1 MYVIGVDY
9 GSDSARAVIINA
21 ENGQEMASSV
31 KYYPRWT
38 EGKYCIPSEN
48 QYRQHPLDYMECLEA
63 TIIESLAQC
72 SPGVKSK
79 IKAISVDTTG
89 STPVAVNRE
98 GIPLSLLPEFAENP
112 NAMFVLWKDH
122 TAIKEADEIN
132 NTSRTWGGIDYTKY
146 SGGVYSSEW
155 FWSKILHIY
164 RADEKVK
171 NAAFSWVEH
180 CDWIPAIL
188 TGMTDPLKIK
198 RSRCAAG
205 HKALWHESWD
215 GLPPEEY
222 LVKIDP
228 LLKGLRERLF
238 KDTYTSEVSA
248 GKLCKEW
255 ADKLGLSEN
264 IEVGVG
270 AFDAHMGAVGGEIEP
285 YTMSKVIGTST
296 CDMVIAPMEEA
307 GEKLVGGICGQVDGS
322 IIPGMLGLEAGQ
334 SAFGDIYAWFKNI
347 LMWPY
352 ENIVSG
358 SSIISAEQKK
368 NLEKEIDEKIIPA
381 ITAEAEKLPID
392 TEREFAI
399 DWMNGRRT
407 PYADQ
412 GLKGVMAGLSLGTSA
427 PRIFRIL
434 VESTCF
440 GAKKIMDRFIEEGV
454 RIDSII
460 ALGGVAK
467 KSHFIMQVLADI
479 LGKPIKIAK
488 SEQTVALGAAMFAAV
503 VAGIYP
509 DLDTAKQKMGAGFER
524 EHQPIKENTE
534 KYNLIYEK
542 YNKLGDFIEN
552 NIK

>member
-21 ENGQEMASSV
+21 ENGEEVASSV
-31 KYYPRWT
+31 KYYPQWM
-38 EGKYCIPSEN
+38 EGKFCVPEEN
-48 QYRQHPLDYMECLEA
+48 QYRQHPNDYIECLTD
-63 TIIESLAQC
+63 TITESLKKC
-72 SPGVKSK
+72 SPEIKAK

-89 STPVAVNRE
+89 STPVAVNKE
-98 GIPLSLLPEFAENP
+98 GIPLSLLPEFASNP
-112 NAMFVLWKDH
+112 NAMFILWKDH

-132 NTSRTWGGIDYTKY
+132 NISRTWGGIDYTKF

-164 RADEKVK
+164 RVDKTIK
-171 NAAFSWVEH
+171 DAAFSWVEH

-205 HKALWHESWD
+205 HKALWHESWN
-215 GLPPEEY
+215 GLPPEDY

-228 LLKGLRERLF
+228 LLAGLRERLF
-238 KDTYTSEVSA
+238 TETYTSDVIA
-248 GKLCKEW
+248 GNLCKEW
-255 ADKLGLSEN
+255 ADKLGLSTDVK
-264 IEVGVG
+264 VGVG

-307 GEKLVGGICGQVDGS
+307 GKKLVGGICGQVDGS

-334 SAFGDIYAWFKNI
+334 SAFGDIYAWFKNV

-352 ENIVSG
+352 ENIIAG
-358 SSIISAEQKK
+358 SSVISKDLK
-368 NLEKEIDEKIIPA
+368 DKLEKEIEDKLIPA
-381 ITAEAEKLPID
+381 LTAEAEKLPID

-434 VESTCF
+434 VEATCF
-440 GAKKIMDRFIEEGV
+440 GAKKIMDRFIDEGV

-467 KSHFIMQVLADI
+467 KSPFIMQVLADI
-479 LGKPIKIAK
+479 LGKPIKVAK
-488 SEQTVALGAAMFAAV
+488 SDQTVALGAAMFAAV

-509 DLDTAKQKMGAGFER
+509 DLDTAKKKMGAGFER
-524 EHQPIKENTE
+524 EHQPNKANTE
-534 KYNLIYEK
+534 KYNEIYKK
-542 YNKLGDFIEN
+542 YTDLGDFIEK

>member
-21 ENGQEMASSV
+21 ENGEELASAV

-38 EGKYCIPSEN
+38 EGKYCVPAEN
-48 QYRQHPLDYMECLEA
+48 QYRQHPLDYMECLEE
-63 TIIESLAQC
+63 TITKALSQC
-72 SPGVKSK
+72 SDDVKAK
-79 IKAISVDTTG
+79 VKAISVDTTG
-89 STPVAVNRE
+89 STPVAVNKE
-98 GIPLSLLPEFAENP
+98 GTPLSLLPEFAENP
-112 NAMFVLWKDH
+112 NAMFILWKDH

-132 NTSRTWGGIDYTKY
+132 DISRTWGGIDYTKF

-155 FWSKILHIY
+155 FWSKILHTI
-164 RADEKVK
+164 RKDEKVRD
-171 NAAFSWVEH
+171 AAFSWVEH

-205 HKALWHESWD
+205 HKALWHESWG
-215 GLPPEEY
+215 GLPPEDY
-222 LVKIDP
+222 LIKIDP

-238 KDTYTSEVSA
+238 TETYTSDVVA
-248 GKLCKEW
+248 GNLCSEW
-255 ADKLGLSEN
+255 ANKLGLSEDVK
-264 IEVGVG
+264 VGVG

-285 YTMSKVIGTST
+285 YTLSKVIGTST
-296 CDMVIAPMEEA
+296 CDMVIAPMEET

-322 IIPGMLGLEAGQ
+322 VIPGMLGLEAGQ
-334 SAFGDIYAWFKNI
+334 SAFGDIYAWFKQV

-352 ENIVSG
+352 TNIVG
-358 SSIISAEQKK
+358 KSSILTDDQKK
-368 NLEKEIDEKIIPA
+368 QIEKEIDDKLIPA

-407 PYADQ
+407 PWADQ

-434 VESTCF
+434 VEATCF
-440 GAKKIMDRFIEEGV
+440 GSKKIMDRFIEEGV

-509 DLDTAKQKMGAGFER
+509 DLDTAKNKMGAGFER
-524 EHQPIKENTE
+524 EHQPIPENTE
-534 KYNLIYEK
+534 KYNKIYKK
-542 YNKLGDFIEN
+542 YNDLGDFIEK

>member
-21 ENGQEMASSV
+21 ENGKEMASSV

-38 EGKYCIPSEN
+38 DGKYCVPSEN
-48 QYRQHPLDYMECLEA
+48 QYRQHPLDYMECLEE
-63 TIIESLAQC
+63 TITKALAEC
-72 SPGVKSK
+72 PSEVKSQ

-89 STPVAVNRE
+89 STPVAVNKE
-98 GIPLSLLPEFAENP
+98 GTPLSLIPEFAENP

-122 TAIKEADEIN
+122 TAVKEADEIN
-132 NTSRTWGGIDYTKY
+132 ETSRTWGGTDYTKF

-155 FWSKILHIY
+155 FWSKILHVI
-164 RADEKVK
+164 REDEKVRE
-171 NAAFSWVEH
+171 AAFSWVEH

-228 LLKGLRERLF
+228 LLAGLRERLF
-238 KDTYTSEVSA
+238 TETYTSDVVA
-248 GKLCKEW
+248 GNLCKEW
-255 ADKLGLSEN
+255 AGKLGLN
-264 IEVGVG
+264 TDVKVGVG

-285 YTMSKVIGTST
+285 YTLSKVVGTST

-307 GEKLVGGICGQVDGS
+307 GDKLVGGICGQVDGS

-334 SAFGDIYAWFKNI
+334 SAFGDVYAWFKSI

-352 ENIVSG
+352 ENILAN
-358 SSIISAEQKK
+358 SSKLTAEQKK
-368 NLEKEIDEKIIPA
+368 EIEKEIDEKLIPA
-381 ITAEAEKLPID
+381 ITAEAEKLPIE
-392 TEREFAI
+392 TNKEFAI

-434 VESTCF
+434 VEATCF
-440 GAKKIMDRFIEEGV
+440 GSKKIMDRFIDEGV

-467 KSHFIMQVLADI
+467 KSHFIMQVLADV

-503 VAGIYP
+503 VADIYP
-509 DLDTAKQKMGAGFER
+509 DIETAKQKMGAGFER
-524 EHQPIKENTE
+524 EHKPIPENTE
-534 KYNLIYEK
+534 KYNKIYAK
-542 YNKLGDFIEN
+542 YNQLGDFIEN